1 MLTLGLMFL
10 VGLLLLAF
18 TLSGSA
24 AGGASSPAAGGASR
38 PTGGGASSSKARR
51 PKTVVSLTF
60 DDGRQNQY
68 AAREPLRAHGMH
80 GTFYVNSGLM
90 GSTTG
95 DWHMT
100 WDQLQGLAEDGN
112 EIGGHSL
119 SHAHLKQLHGAEL
132 RREIC
137 QDRMNLLARGFAP
150 VASFAYPFTEHNRVV
165 ASMARRCGYSSAR
178 WGGGIRAANCG
189 DCPFAEA
196 IPPKNPW
203 VIRTP
208 TDVNTK
214 TTLAMMKRDVT
225 QAEAHGG
232 GWVVLVFHSICD
244 ACDTLSIRPDQLTA
258 FLDWLELRT
267 SVGTVVKT
275 HGEVIGDGAA
285 S

>member
-1 MLTLGLMFL
+1 VLGLLSIACLLL
-10 VGLLLLAF
+10 VGLTLRDLADDGG
-18 TLSGSA
+18 SSA
-24 AGGASSPAAGGASR
+24 AGDSP
-38 PTGGGASSSKARR
+38 K

-68 AAREPLRAHGMH
+68 AAREPLKAHGMH
-80 GTFYVNSGLM
+80 GTFYVNSGLV
-90 GSTTG
+90 GKSTG
-95 DWHMT
+95 DYHMT
-100 WDQLQGLAEDGN
+100 WDQLRGMAEDGN

-119 SHAHLKQLHGAEL
+119 THTHLRRLHGADL
-132 RREIC
+132 QREVC
-137 QDRMNLLARGFAP
+137 QDRKNLLARGFAP
-150 VASFAYPFTEHNRVV
+150 VTSFAYPFTEHNTTV
-165 ASMARRCGYSSAR
+165 ASMVRRCGYSSAR

-189 DCPFAEA
+189 DCPFAET
-196 IPPKNPW
+196 IPPKNPL

-208 TDVNTK
+208 ADVNTK

-244 ACDTLSIRPDQLTA
+244 ACDTLSIRPDQLTS

>member
-1 MLTLGLMFL
+1 
-10 VGLLLLAF
+10 
-18 TLSGSA
+18 
-24 AGGASSPAAGGASR
+24 
-38 PTGGGASSSKARR
+38 
-51 PKTVVSLTF
+51 
-60 DDGRQNQY
+60 
-68 AAREPLRAHGMH
+68 
-80 GTFYVNSGLM
+80 M

-137 QDRMNLLARGFAP
+137 QDRMNLRARGFAP
-150 VASFAYPFTEHNRVV
+150 VASFAYPFTEHNTTV
-165 ASMARRCGYSSAR
+165 ASMVRRCGYSSAR

-189 DCPFAEA
+189 DCPFAET
-196 IPPKNPW
+196 IPPKNPL

>member
-24 AGGASSPAAGGASR
+24 AGGASSPAAGGASS
-38 PTGGGASSSKARR
+38 PKGGGASSSTGDARR

-60 DDGRQNQY
+60 DDGRQTQY

-100 WDQLQGLAEDGN
+100 WDQLRGMAEDGN

-137 QDRMNLLARGFAP
+137 QDRMNLRARGFAP
-150 VASFAYPFTEHNRVV
+150 VASFAYPFTEHNRTV

-178 WGGGIRAANCG
+178 WGGGIRSPDCG
-189 DCPFAEA
+189 YCPLAET

-208 TDVNTK
+208 TDVGTD

-232 GWVVLVFHSICD
+232 WAVLVFHSVCN
-244 ACDTLSIRPDQLTA
+244 ACDSLSIRPDQLTA
-258 FLDWLELRT
+258 FLDWLQPR
-267 SVGTVVKT
+267 SSIGTVVKT
-275 HGEVIGDGAA
+275 HGEVIAERGA
-285 S
+285 